1 MDSADERLEILDSII
16 NMDITVDD
24 LRRILMLF
32 RFAKYQM
39 ESEDESHLDINDE
52 VLMRWLENLYDETL
66 KIEGFNCF

>member
-32 RFAKYQM
+32 RSVKYQM
-39 ESEDESHLDINDE
+39 EYDDESHLDINDE
-52 VLMRWLENLYDETL
+52 VLMSWLEHLYNKTL
-66 KIEGFNCF
+66 KIEGLNCF